1 MCCAA
6 IWSAVTP
13 PYGSW
18 LMRGLTPESHV
29 PGVIA
34 CVGPDACL
42 FSRPLTI
49 VSWLLNGA
57 SGSSSGDSSKLLPS
71 AAGVQRFMIAPCG
84 K

>member
-1 MCCAA
+1 
-6 IWSAVTP
+6 
-13 PYGSW
+13 
-18 LMRGLTPESHV
+18 MRGDTPESHV

-49 VSWLLNGA
+49 VIFCLNG
-57 SGSSSGDSSKLLPS
+57 SSGASSGISSNALPS
-71 AAGVQRFMIAPCG
+71 ASGVHLLMIAPCG